1 MENETNFT
9 AFSVFDEVRLD
20 GEHTDA
26 IIRVKD
32 TEFKVHKIILCGC
45 SPYFRALFSTKWSNG
60 QHFYEISD
68 MSPQIMSL
76 IIQHAYTRSVPITE
90 ENVQE
95 LLVVADR
102 ILIKDLVD
110 ACCGFLESQLC
121 PENCIG
127 IFMFTE
133 HFHSCSKLH
142 EKAKFYILEHFK
154 NVVGLSQEL
163 QELPLKHLEELIGRD
178 ELNIKE
184 EEIVFEAILR
194 WIEHDPQERKI
205 HIATLLPK
213 IRMGLMTSE
222 YYQNNVKSNPLVT
235 DDEFCSNVINS
246 ATNALYNLNI
256 SEISSQDLRKQLMR
270 PRLPPTVLLAIGGWS
285 TGGPTNKIEAY
296 DVRADCWVNVT
307 PEVDTPRAYHET
319 VVLDG
324 FVFCIGGFDGVNYF
338 NSVRKFDITNQTWH
352 EVAPMYERRC
362 YVSVTVL
369 DGHIYAMGGYDG
381 NIRLNSAERYDP
393 KTNQWSLIAS
403 MNEHRSDA
411 SAITLHGK
419 VYICGGFS
427 GNDCHFTAE
436 VFDPQTNQWSFIAP
450 MMNRR
455 SGLGVI
461 SYGNRVYA
469 VGGFDGADRLRS
481 VERYNPDTD
490 SWRAIE
496 PMITPRS
503 NFGIEVLEDRIYA
516 VGGFNGSSTTDN
528 VECFNWETNYWYEVC
543 DMTISRSA
551 LSCCILSGLPEVIK
565 YTANRDSL
573 PTGVCQ

>member
-1 MENETNFT
+1 MW
-9 AFSVFDEVRLD
+9 AHIVIVVHR
-20 GEHTDA
+20 
-26 IIRVKD
+26 IQQ
-32 TEFKVHKIILCGC
+32 FK
-45 SPYFRALFSTKWSNG
+45 RALFSTKWSSG

-68 MSPQIMSL
+68 VSPQIMSL

-90 ENVQE
+90 ENVLE

-102 ILIKDLVD
+102 IFMKDLVD

-127 IFMFTE
+127 IFMFAK
-133 HFHSCSKLH
+133 HFHSCSELQ

-154 NVVGLSQEL
+154 DVVGLSQEL
-163 QELPLKHLEELIGRD
+163 QELPLTHLEEFIGRD

-184 EEIVFEAILR
+184 EEILFEVILR

-213 IRMGLMTSE
+213 VRMGLMTSD

-246 ATNALYNLNI
+246 ATKALNNLNI
-256 SEISSQDLRKQLMR
+256 SELSSQDLPKQLIR
-270 PRLPPTVLLAIGGWS
+270 PRLPPTVMLAIGGWS
-285 TGGPTNKIEAY
+285 TGGPTNMIEAY

-307 PEVDTPRAYHET
+307 PEVDTQRAYHGT

-324 FVFCIGGFDGVNYF
+324 FVYCIGGFDGVNYF

-362 YVSVTVL
+362 HVSVTVL

-411 SAITLHGK
+411 GAVTLHGK

-427 GNDCHFTAE
+427 GFDCHSTAE

-450 MMNRR
+450 MMHRR
-455 SGLGVI
+455 SGLGVT
-461 SYGNRVYA
+461 SHGNRVYA
-469 VGGFDGADRLRS
+469 VGGCDGADRLRS

-490 SWRAIE
+490 SWRDIE

-573 PTGVCQ
+573 PTGGCQ